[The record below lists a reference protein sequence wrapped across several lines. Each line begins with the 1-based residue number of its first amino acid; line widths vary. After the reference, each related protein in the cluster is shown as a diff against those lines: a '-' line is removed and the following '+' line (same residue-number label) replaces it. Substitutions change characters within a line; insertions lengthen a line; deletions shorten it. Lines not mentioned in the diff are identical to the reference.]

1 MHHKP
6 RLARISH
13 VSPTEKGGGQMLKKI
28 YPRLHGEHAV
38 LGHAQ
43 CSSPDRLSVGQ
54 IVVLVRDELVVEFSD
69 KVVAR

>member
-1 MHHKP
+1 M
-6 RLARISH
+6 S
-13 VSPTEKGGGQMLKKI
+13 KKI

-43 CSSPDRLSVGQ
+43 RSSPDRLSVGQ

>member
-1 MHHKP
+1 
-6 RLARISH
+6 
-13 VSPTEKGGGQMLKKI
+13 MLKKI

-43 CSSPDRLSVGQ
+43 RSSPDRLSVGQ
-54 IVVLVRDELVVEFSD
+54 IVVLVRDELVVEFSH

>member
-1 MHHKP
+1 
-6 RLARISH
+6 
-13 VSPTEKGGGQMLKKI
+13 MLKKI

-38 LGHAQ
+38 LGHPQ
-43 CSSPDRLSVGQ
+43 RSSPQ